1 MICYQW
7 LYSVKRIISAED
19 ANMGDPEAMRWDKET
34 DKEYIE
40 SFTKTPMKMMMMV
53 MMMMV
58 MI

>member
-1 MICYQW
+1 MIVICYQW

-40 SFTKTPMKMMMMV
+40 ASTKQG
-53 MMMMV
+53 
-58 MI
+58 

>member
-7 LYSVKRIISAED
+7 LYAVKRIISAED

-40 SFTKTPMKMMMMV
+40 SFTKTRMIIMLMRMIMM
-53 MMMMV
+53 
-58 MI
+58 I